1 MSSSASDADASSGH
15 ASSDPDFASD
25 GEPAAL
31 EEIQET
37 AAKRKRVKR
46 KAKPRVKRKANA
58 QPAAAVPA
66 EKRLNP
72 VDIENMLIADIQPQ
86 QTAMFAMEQGVSK
99 RRKFAHA
106 APAGLSKPEPPI
118 PSEPSAPEA
127 TPYTGKKLR

>member
-25 GEPAAL
+25 GEPAA

-72 VDIENMLIADIQPQ
+72 VDIENMLIADIY
-86 QTAMFAMEQGVSK
+86 TA
-99 RRKFAHA
+99 
-106 APAGLSKPEPPI
+106 
-118 PSEPSAPEA
+118 SANSHVCHGA
-127 TPYTGKKLR
+127 RCFQAQKVCTCCSCWSVKA

>member
-25 GEPAAL
+25 GEPAA

-37 AAKRKRVKR
+37 AAKRK
-46 KAKPRVKRKANA
+46 RVKRKANA